1 MLHATTHTEPAPV
14 GRPAGGAPLWR
25 AMATQTLALLLVTL
39 ATPAAHG
46 VEASLAQGVIAALIG
61 APGLGKPVIEG
72 YVTDIA
78 FYAFWLGFWL
88 LMPVPIL
95 WGTLAWAL
103 YDLCTLRG
111 YRQPCGPI
119 LVTGCEGGFGRD
131 LVRALAEKGWQVN
144 ALLD

>member
-1 MLHATTHTEPAPV
+1 MASSTGTGTGSSSSSSSSAAAAPPPPPPSPIPQPQSLLSRLNDLLH
-14 GRPAGGAPLWR
+14 RDY
-25 AMATQTLALLLVTL
+25 
-39 ATPAAHG
+39 
-46 VEASLAQGVIAALIG
+46 I
-61 APGLGKPVIEG
+61 
-72 YVTDIA
+72 TDIA
-78 FYAFWLGFWL
+78 FYGFWLGFWL
-88 LMPVPIL
+88 FMPVPIL

-144 ALLD
+144 ALLE